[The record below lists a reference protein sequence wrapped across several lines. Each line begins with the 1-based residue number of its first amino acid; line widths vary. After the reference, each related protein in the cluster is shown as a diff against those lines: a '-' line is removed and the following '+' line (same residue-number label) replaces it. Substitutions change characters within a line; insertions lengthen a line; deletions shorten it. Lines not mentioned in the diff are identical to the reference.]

1 MAVPNTDTFT
11 LDDVL
16 QELGLGDGD
25 SLQDC
30 FDDATSSSF
39 DTNYNPNSDGTD
51 NNLLNFRNYGSTT
64 VNTLTVTIDSIGFP
78 PISLARV
85 GNESTKTQ
93 NITFKW
99 QYVSQAGDIPATVSY
114 GGVARSAGYTTPN
127 ITGAFGDGAEYQPF
141 YITGGNATTITFKFT
156 LISATVDNVPSS
168 PSNQI
173 NINYQQGY

>member
-51 NNLLNFRNYGSTT
+51 NNLLNFRNYGGTQTT
-64 VNTLTVTIDSIGFP
+64 TLTVAQSPVSGGSSHVD
-78 PISLARV
+78 L
-85 GNESTKTQ
+85 GNQSTSSQ
-93 NITFKW
+93 NISYTW
-99 QYVSQAGDIPATVSY
+99 EYVSQSGGSGVDVQY
-114 GGVARSAGYTTPN
+114 GGVTRSPGYVTP
-127 ITGAFGDGAEYQPF
+127 
-141 YITGGNATTITFKFT
+141 TITSSFNANQYKPFTFGSGGYNTTVYFKFT
-156 LISATVDNVPSS
+156 LISATVDIVPSS
-168 PSNQI
+168 PNNSANAQTLI
-173 NINYQQGY
+173 LL

>member
-51 NNLLNFRNYGSTT
+51 NNLLNFRNYGGTQTT
-64 VNTLTVTIDSIGFP
+64 TLTVAQSPVSGGSSHVD
-78 PISLARV
+78 L
-85 GNESTKTQ
+85 GNQSTSSQ
-93 NITFKW
+93 NISYTW
-99 QYVSQAGDIPATVSY
+99 EYVSQSGGSGVDVQY
-114 GGVARSAGYTTPN
+114 GGVTRSPGYVTP
-127 ITGAFGDGAEYQPF
+127 
-141 YITGGNATTITFKFT
+141 TITSSFNANQYKPFTFGSGGYNTTVYFKFT
-156 LISATVDNVPSS
+156 LISATADIVPSS
-168 PSNQI
+168 PNNSANTQTLI
-173 NINYQQGY
+173 LL